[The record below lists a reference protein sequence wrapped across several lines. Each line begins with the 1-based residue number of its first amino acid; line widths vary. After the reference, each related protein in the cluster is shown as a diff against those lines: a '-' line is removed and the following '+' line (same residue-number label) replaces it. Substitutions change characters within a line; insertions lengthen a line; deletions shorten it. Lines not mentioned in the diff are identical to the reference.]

1 MKRNHFFMFAC
12 CSAFAASVFAGCA
25 TPEKPAELIQLE
37 SFRNSEEAAQI
48 NDTAPDAYNTCTD
61 LTNKSIEA
69 WQNNELSVSKLYA
82 ALGQRQYATARAQS
96 SLNEAKA
103 REDAAN
109 AEIKELEAKMETL
122 KVKQQGLEKSIALI
136 KKSIA
141 DNDMANVEN
150 RIQMAMTERAKAE
163 GVEAPLTQKELFNK
177 ADAKIKEAQND
188 NAAGKREEA
197 SAAAEEARVLFI
209 EAYDKSKPEFDK
221 KQNAAKAAE
230 MQKALFTDAQTI
242 VGSSYVITDI
252 KSTVIIVAASFDK
265 NKSDILPDK
274 LPVYN
279 QIAALL
285 AKYPNSDVTIEG
297 HVQKST
303 SNYFEVSQRRCDTV
317 RDYLIGLGVDRSRI
331 MTTAKGKEELRYN
344 EKTKSNRPL
353 NDRVEISITLR

>member
-1 MKRNHFFMFAC
+1 MLAC
-12 CSAFAASVFAGCA
+12 CTAFAASLFAGCA
-25 TPEKPAELIQLE
+25 TPEKPAELVQLE
-37 SFRNSEEAAQI
+37 SFRNTEEAAQI
-48 NDTAPDAYNTCTD
+48 NDAAPEAYKVCTE
-61 LTNKSIEA
+61 LTNKSIDA
-69 WQNNELSVSKLYA
+69 WQNNELSEAKLYA
-82 ALGQRQYATARAQS
+82 DLGQRQYATARAQA
-96 SLNEAKA
+96 SLNDAKK

-109 AEIKELEAKMETL
+109 AEIKEVEAKFETL
-122 KVKQQGLEKSIALI
+122 KAKQEGLEKSIDLI
-136 KKSIA
+136 KKSIS

-150 RIQMAMTERAKAE
+150 RIQMTMTERAKAE
-163 GVEAPLTQKELFNK
+163 GVEANLIQKDLFSK
-177 ADAKIKEAQND
+177 ADAKLNEARNA

-209 EAYDKSKPEFDK
+209 EAFEKAKPEFDK
-221 KQNAAKAAE
+221 KQDAAKSAE
-230 MQKALFTDAQTI
+230 MQKALFNDAQAI
-242 VGSSYVITDI
+242 VGASYVVTDI

-265 NKSDILPDK
+265 NKSDILPSK
-274 LPVYN
+274 LPIYN

-297 HVQKST
+297 HVQKAT

-331 MTTAKGKEELRYN
+331 MTTAKGKEEQRYN